1 MSTIVGTNIE
11 VTNLKYD
18 SDTTSM
24 IISNAGQ
31 VTVQG
36 EGTATTNLQQ
46 GLAKSWANFNGTG
59 TIALRD
65 SLNVS
70 SLTDGATGDYLTYYS
85 SNMANVNYSSSA
97 NTGGAGVLISSGRS
111 GADTNRTNYYRVGV
125 REGNSQAWTDT
136 DLVSVTVHGDLA

>member
-11 VTNLKYD
+11 VTNIKFD

-24 IISNAGQ
+24 IISSTGQ
-31 VTVQG
+31 ITAQG

-46 GLAKSWANFNGTG
+46 GLAKSWINFNGTG
-59 TIALRD
+59 TIAARD

-70 SLTDGATGDYLTYYS
+70 SLTDAATGDYLPYYS
-85 SNMANVNYSSSA
+85 SNMANGNYSSTV

-111 GADTNRTNYYRVGV
+111 GVDTNKTNYVRVGV

-136 DLVSVTVHGDLA
+136 DFVGATIHGDLA